1 MPYLHQRLNVLADQ
15 TDQTVVASVFFIYY
29 KFAKL
34 KAQVKAYL
42 TTKSEATRYSC
53 TVTMNAVLGTK
64 IGRAH
69 V

>member
-15 TDQTVVASVFFIYY
+15 TVVASVSFIYY

-42 TTKSEATRYSC
+42 TTKSEATSYSC
-53 TVTMNAVLGTK
+53 TVTINAVLGTTM
-64 IGRAH
+64 RTR
-69 V
+69 

>member
-15 TDQTVVASVFFIYY
+15 TVVASVFFFIYY

-53 TVTMNAVLGTK
+53 TVTMNAVLGTTM
-64 IGRAH
+64 RTR
-69 V
+69 